1 MGKTNWGRVI
11 VGGLLA
17 GLVLNIG
24 EYLLNELVLGDDWEA
39 VMETYGLGAYTGS
52 DIAMMVAW
60 TFLLGIVLV
69 WLYAAIRPR
78 YGPGPATAV
87 RAGLTGWLL
96 LYGFWYL
103 YNLASGMFPRD
114 IVTISLIWGL
124 FELPIATLVGAWM
137 YREGE
142 AAEPPAI

>member
-11 VGGLLA
+11 VGGLVA
-17 GLVLNIG
+17 GLVLNIV
-24 EYLLNELVLGDDWEA
+24 EWVLHAQVLGDDWEA
-39 VMETYGLGAYTGS
+39 AMETLGAETYTGA

-78 YGPGPATAV
+78 YGPGPGTAV
-87 RAGLTGWLL
+87 RAGFVGWVF
-96 LYGFWYL
+96 LYLFWFL
-103 YNLASGMFPRD
+103 YNLASGIFPQNLM
-114 IVTISLIWGL
+114 TISIVVGF

-137 YREGE
+137 YTEGE
-142 AAEPPAI
+142 TTEPAMP